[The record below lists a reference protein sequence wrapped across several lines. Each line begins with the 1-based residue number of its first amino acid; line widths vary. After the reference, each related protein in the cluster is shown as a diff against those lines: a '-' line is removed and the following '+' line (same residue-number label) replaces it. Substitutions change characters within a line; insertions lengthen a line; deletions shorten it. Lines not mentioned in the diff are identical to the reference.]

1 VNGSNDD
8 HLYHLLPA
16 VHRVRDAAEGEPLRA
31 LMRLLQTEV
40 DRLRDDI
47 EGLYDDWF
55 IETCAEW
62 VVPYLGDLLGV
73 RNLHPVE
80 SAKIFSQ
87 RAFVA
92 NTLRYR
98 RRKGTAPVLEQLARD
113 VTGRPARAVEFF
125 ELLATTQ
132 HVNHVRLHRP
142 VTPDLRQANALELTG
157 GPFETVAHTA
167 EARRIAV
174 ERGRYNIPNVG
185 LFLWRLQ
192 SYYLTKAAPRPV
204 ADPPDGRYTFSPLG
218 NDLPLFNRPQTETEI
233 THLAEEVNV
242 PDRLRRRALYD
253 DLHAY
258 RQALLADPST
268 DAPRYFGAQPV
279 LQVFFD
285 DLENALPPEELL
297 ICDLSGWEEPGWTP
311 PHDDSAFAAKVSVD
325 PVLGRLAVLDGVP
338 LPGVVL
344 VSYAYGFAADIGG
357 GPYSRQ
363 ETLAAPSSEAAWTAT
378 VAQNDPEA
386 DFTTLAAALAD
397 WQADGAVEG
406 VLTITDS
413 ASYVEALTL
422 TFAAG
427 RSLVVQAADGRRPHL
442 RLLDGD
448 GNGMADLIVEGG
460 AGDGAGLTL
469 NGLLIEGGLRI
480 EAAGLERL
488 TLAHCTL
495 VPGRGLTPEGEPR
508 RPDLPSL
515 IVAEPNDALDVT
527 VTASI
532 LGPLH
537 LPEDAT
543 GLSVTDS
550 IVQSTLTSG
559 GEARRSPAVV
569 SGSLNP
575 FPTITSATPTLE
587 VQIGHEGPFTITLS
601 GVPTT
606 RGEARDM
613 LQAALQA
620 ADPDSAFVEARVQT
634 ASNRLVIL
642 PGMPEPVV
650 FTPSGADPTADEL
663 RLTADARAV
672 EAFLSGV
679 LDPFPA
685 LTSDAPALRVAMN
698 DLGPFAIVLDP
709 PPVSVPEARDRLHA
723 ALRAADPDPAFAD
736 AIVTRI
742 AEELIILPGTEN
754 TSVVI
759 GTTPEDRTT
768 LFELELDEDRPAL
781 AADDAGAEPG
791 PPTRIVRSTVFGEV
805 YVRALELA
813 SESLFTDPVT
823 AVRRQVGCARFSS
836 FAEGSRT
843 PRRFRCRPDLA
854 LTGLTSETERHRVR
868 VRLTPTFTATRY
880 GHPAFA
886 QLRRSTAEEIRT
898 GAEDGAEMGAF
909 NQLKEA
915 QREANLRA
923 ALDEYLRFGL
933 ESGLFYIT

>member
-1 VNGSNDD
+1 MNGSNEDR
-8 HLYHLLPA
+8 LYDLLPA

-31 LMRLLQTEV
+31 LMRLLQTEA
-40 DRLRDDI
+40 DRLRDDV

-62 VVPYLGDLLGV
+62 VAPYLGDLLGV

-80 SAKIFSQ
+80 SANIFSQ

-113 VTGRPARAVEFF
+113 VTGWPARAVEFF

-142 VTPDLRQANALELTG
+142 VTPDLRQSNALELTG

-218 NDLPLFNRPQTETEI
+218 NDAPLFNRPQTETEI
-233 THLAEEVNV
+233 THLAEEINV
-242 PDRLRRRALYD
+242 PDRLRRRAPYD
-253 DLHAY
+253 DLEAY
-258 RQALLADPST
+258 RRALLANPST
-268 DAPRYFGAQPV
+268 DAPAYFGTQPV

-285 DLENALPPEELL
+285 DLENALPPEEIL
-297 ICDLSGWEEPGWTP
+297 ICDLSGWDDPAWTP
-311 PHDDSAFAAKVSVD
+311 PHDDSGFSAKVSVD
-325 PVLGRLAVLDGVP
+325 PVLGRLAVVEGVP
-338 LPGVVL
+338 LPGVVR
-344 VSYAYGFAADIGG
+344 VSYAYGFAADVGG
-357 GPYSRQ
+357 GPYSRR
-363 ETLAAPSSEAAWTAT
+363 ETLAVPSSEAAWTAT
-378 VAQNDPEA
+378 VAQNDPDA

-397 WQADGAVEG
+397 WQADGAAEG
-406 VLTITDS
+406 VLTIADS
-413 ASYVEALTL
+413 ASYTEALTL

-427 RSLVVQAADGRRPHL
+427 RSLTVQAADGRRPHL
-442 RLLDGD
+442 RLLDADGD
-448 GNGMADLIVEGG
+448 GMADLLVDGG
-460 AGDGAGLTL
+460 AGDGAALTL
-469 NGLLIEGGLRI
+469 NGLLVEGGLRI
-480 EAAGLERL
+480 EADGLERL
-488 TLAHCTL
+488 TIAHCTL
-495 VPGRGLTPEGEPR
+495 VPGRGLTPDGEPR
-508 RPDLPSL
+508 RPDLASL

-527 VTASI
+527 ITASL
-532 LGPLH
+532 LGPILM
-537 LPEDAT
+537 PEDAA
-543 GLSVTDS
+543 GLSVTDG

-559 GEARRSPAVV
+559 GEARRSPALV

-575 FPTITSATPTLE
+575 FPTLTSATPTLD
-587 VQIGHEGPFTITLS
+587 VTIGHEGPFTITLS

-620 ADPDSAFVEARVQT
+620 ADPDPAFVEARVQT
-634 ASNRLVIL
+634 ASNRLVVL

-650 FTPSGADPTADEL
+650 FANAGADPTADEL
-663 RLTADARAV
+663 RLTDDARSV
-672 EAFLSGV
+672 EAFLSGI
-679 LDPFPA
+679 LDPFPT
-685 LTSDAPALRVAMN
+685 LTAPLPALRVAMH
-698 DLGPFAIVLDP
+698 DLGPFPLVLDP
-709 PPVSVPEARDRLHA
+709 PPLSVPEARDRLHA
-723 ALRAADPDPAFAD
+723 AIRAADPDPAFAD

-759 GTTPEDRTT
+759 GATPEDRTT

-781 AADDAGAEPG
+781 AADDAGAAPG
-791 PPTRIVRSTVFGEV
+791 PKARFVRSTVFGEV

-823 AVRRQVGCARFSS
+823 AVRKQIGCARFSS

-843 PRRFRCRPDLA
+843 PRRFRCQPDLA
-854 LTGLTSETERHRVR
+854 LTGLPTEDERRR
-868 VRLTPTFTATRY
+868 ERIRLTPTFTSTRY
-880 GHPAFA
+880 GHPAYA

-915 QREANLRA
+915 LREANLRA

>member
-1 VNGSNDD
+1 MNGLNEDR
-8 HLYHLLPA
+8 LYDLLPA

-31 LMRLLQTEV
+31 LMRLLQSEA

-62 VVPYLGDLLGV
+62 AAPYLGDLLGV
-73 RNLHPVE
+73 RNLHPIE
-80 SAKIFSQ
+80 SAMIFSP

-125 ELLATTQ
+125 ERLATTQ

-142 VTPDLRQANALELTG
+142 VTPDLRQTNALELTG
-157 GPFETVAHTA
+157 GPFETAAHTA

-192 SYYLTKAAPRPV
+192 SYYLTQAEPRPV
-204 ADPPDGRYTFSPLG
+204 SDPPDGRYTFSPLG
-218 NDLPLFNRPQTETEI
+218 NDSPLFNRPQTETEI
-233 THLAEEVNV
+233 THLAEEINV
-242 PDRLRRRALYD
+242 PGRLRRRALYD
-253 DLHAY
+253 DLEDY
-258 RQALLADPST
+258 RRALLAGSSA
-268 DAPRYFGAQPV
+268 DAPAYFGPQPV

-285 DLENALPPEELL
+285 DLASALPPEDLL
-297 ICDLSGWEEPGWTP
+297 ICDLSGWDDPAWTP
-311 PHDDSAFAAKVSVD
+311 PHDASGFAAKVSVD
-325 PVLGRLAVLDGVP
+325 PALGRLAVVDGVP
-338 LPGVVL
+338 LPDLVR
-344 VSYAYGFAADIGG
+344 VSYAYGFAADVGG

-363 ETLAAPSSEAAWTAT
+363 ETLTAPSSEATWTAT
-378 VAQNDPEA
+378 VAKNDPEA
-386 DFTTLAAALAD
+386 EFTTLADALAD
-397 WQADGAVEG
+397 WQADGAAEG

-413 ASYVEALTL
+413 ASYTESLTL
-422 TFAAG
+422 PFTAG
-427 RSLVVQAADGRRPHL
+427 QSLTVQAADGRRPHL
-442 RLLDGD
+442 RLLDAD
-448 GNGMADLIVEGG
+448 GNGMADLIVAGG
-460 AGDGAGLTL
+460 AAEGAALTL
-469 NGLLIEGGLRI
+469 NGLLVEGGLRI
-480 EAAGLERL
+480 EADSLERL
-488 TLAHCTL
+488 TLTHCTL
-495 VPGRGLTPEGEPR
+495 VPGRGLTPEGAPR

-515 IVAEPNDALDVT
+515 LVAAPNDLLDVT
-527 VTASI
+527 ITASL
-532 LGPLH
+532 LGPIH
-537 LPEDAT
+537 LPEDAA

-559 GEARRSPAVV
+559 GEARRSPALV
-569 SGSLNP
+569 SGNLNL
-575 FPTITSATPTLE
+575 FPTLTSATPTLE
-587 VQIGHEGPFTITLS
+587 ATIGHEGPFTISLS

-606 RGEARDM
+606 RGEARDL
-613 LQAALQA
+613 LQAALQS
-620 ADPDSAFVEARVQT
+620 ADPDPAFVEARVQT
-634 ASNRLVIL
+634 ASNRLVVL

-650 FTPSGADPTADEL
+650 FANAGDDPTADEL
-663 RLTADARAV
+663 RLTEDARAV
-672 EAFLSGV
+672 EAFLSGA

-685 LTSDAPALRVAMN
+685 LTSAAPALRIAMN
-698 DLGPFAIVLDP
+698 DLGPFPIVLDP

-754 TSVVI
+754 TSVVV
-759 GTTPEDRTT
+759 GATPEDRTT

-781 AADDAGAEPG
+781 AADDAGAAPG
-791 PPTRIVRSTVFGEV
+791 PPTRFVRSTVFGEV

-813 SESLFTDPVT
+813 SESLFTDPLT
-823 AVRRQVGCARFSS
+823 AVRKQIGCARFSA

-854 LTGLTSETERHRVR
+854 LMGLTSEEDRRRERI
-868 VRLTPTFTATRY
+868 RLTPTFTSTRY

-886 QLRRSTAEEIRT
+886 QLRRSTAKEIRT
-898 GAEDGAEMGAF
+898 GAEDGAEMGVF
-909 NQLKEA
+909 NQLKEP

-933 ESGLFYIT
+933 ASGLFFIT